1 MEQPLISCIIPVYNG
16 EHYLREAIDSILAQ
30 LYRPLE
36 IIVADDGSTDGTHAV
51 IATYSNQV
59 RYLSQ
64 PNRGPAAARNL
75 GLRAALGDFVAFL
88 DADDLWHSEKLARQ
102 MAQLQKRPE
111 VDLCFAGYRNF
122 WMPDLAEE
130 EGRFRDHP
138 LSRPQGGWCI
148 GTLLARRAA
157 FEKFGHFDEHAHE
170 FENMIWFLSAA
181 GEGAVIELLPDVLM
195 DRRLHPN
202 NITRT
207 KKAEIANSF
216 FNLLKDWRDFR
227 RGRP

>member
-16 EHYLREAIDSILAQ
+16 EHYLRESIDSILAQ
-30 LYRPLE
+30 TYQPLE
-36 IIVADDGSTDGTHAV
+36 IIVADDGSTDGTGAV
-51 IATYSNQV
+51 IATYGNQI

-88 DADDLWHSEKLARQ
+88 DADDLWHPEKLARQ
-102 MAQLQKRPE
+102 MAQLQKRPD

-130 EGRFRDHP
+130 QGRFRDHP
-138 LSRPQGGWCI
+138 LCRPQSGWCI
-148 GTLLARRAA
+148 GTLLAPRAA
-157 FEKFGHFDEHAHE
+157 FEKFGYFNEHVRE
-170 FENMIWFLSAA
+170 FENMLWFLHAA
-181 GEGAVIELLPDVLM
+181 GEGAVIEILSDVLM
-195 DRRLHPN
+195 DRRFHPD

-207 KKAEIANSF
+207 RKAEISNSF
-216 FNLLKDWRDFR
+216 FNLLKKWRDFR
-227 RGRP
+227 RGWL